1 MIQKHLSNDDDIDV
15 GKVGDEVIELES
27 KSIENHYQLKF
38 SSQYWSKPWPI
49 LLQRELKFDYGEA
62 SGISSSLD

>member
-27 KSIENHYQLKF
+27 EYIENHYQLKF
-38 SSQYWSKPWPI
+38 EFGYWFGPI
-49 LLQRELKFDYGEA
+49 LRERELKFDYDEA

>member
-27 KSIENHYQLKF
+27 KYIENHYQLKF
-38 SSQYWSKPWPI
+38 EFQYWLKPRPI

-62 SGISSSLD
+62 SSISSSLD

>member
-27 KSIENHYQLKF
+27 EYIENHYQLKF
-38 SSQYWSKPWPI
+38 EFQYWLEPI
-49 LLQRELKFDYGEA
+49 LRKGG
-62 SGISSSLD
+62 S

>member
-27 KSIENHYQLKF
+27 KYIENHYQLKF
-38 SSQYWSKPWPI
+38 EFRYWLGPI
-49 LLQRELKFDYGEA
+49 LLLRELKFDYAEA
-62 SGISSSLD
+62 SSISSSLD

>member
-27 KSIENHYQLKF
+27 EYIENHYQLKF
-38 SSQYWSKPWPI
+38 EFGYIGRGQDCERGS
-49 LLQRELKFDYGEA
+49 
-62 SGISSSLD
+62 